1 MITLYQFR
9 HSAFCL
15 KTRMALHAKK
25 LVYRV
30 EEVKPGIGQIEI
42 FKISGQKQLPVIMD
56 DNNQI
61 ISDSTNICEYIDK
74 KNGNNPLYPNDPMHF
89 SQSKLIEDWADTTM
103 ATVCKKALIKSALEN
118 PKLRVALLP
127 EDIPAS
133 IKNIFNKLPLNNL
146 NKISNVILS
155 DKSNIE
161 FQKILESLSKSLIN
175 KKFLIGNQLS
185 IADIS
190 VASQLSL
197 LKFSS
202 SAGPNLAGE
211 GCQEFINNPY
221 LENLFQWRDGIE
233 EYLFSASSQDV

>member
-15 KTRMALHAKK
+15 KTRMALKAKK
-25 LVYRV
+25 LIYRV

-42 FKISGQKQLPVIMD
+42 FQISGQKQLPIIID

-61 ISDSTNICEYIDK
+61 ISDSSNICEYIDK
-74 KNGNNPLYPNDPMHF
+74 KNSNNKLFPEDPILF
-89 SQSKLIEDWADTTM
+89 AQSKLIEDWADTTM
-103 ATVCKKALIKSALEN
+103 ASLCKKALIKSAFDN
-118 PKLRVALLP
+118 PKLREALLP
-127 EDIPAS
+127 DDIPSS
-133 IKNIFNKLPLNNL
+133 IKGIIDNIPFKNLNN
-146 NKISNVILS
+146 ISNLFLS

-161 FQKILESLSKSLIN
+161 FQKILESLSKALLN
-175 KKFLIGNQLS
+175 KNFLIGNSLS

-197 LKFSS
+197 LKFPNSS
-202 SAGPNLAGE
+202 GSSLSGQ

-221 LENLFQWRDGIE
+221 LENLFQWRDNIE
-233 EYLFSASSQDV
+233 EKIFSASSQNV